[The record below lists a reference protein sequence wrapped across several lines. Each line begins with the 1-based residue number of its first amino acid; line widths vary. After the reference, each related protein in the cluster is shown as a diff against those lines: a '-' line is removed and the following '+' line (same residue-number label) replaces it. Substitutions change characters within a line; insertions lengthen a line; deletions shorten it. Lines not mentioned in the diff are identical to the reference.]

1 MSIDLDEIIKALAH
15 PVRRDILNWLKDPK
29 VQFPEQV
36 HNHEYGICAGQID
49 QRCGLSQ
56 STVSA
61 HLATLQ
67 RAGLISS
74 QKAGQ
79 WHFFRR
85 NEDVIQAF
93 IQAITEELSPPLAF
107 AIGTTEFVIMGLLP
121 DVAADLGVSIPGA
134 GWLVTGYA
142 LGVAIGAP
150 FMALATAKLP
160 RKAALVALMGIFI
173 VGNLLCALAS
183 DYNVLMFA
191 RVVTALC
198 HGAFFGIGSVVA
210 ANLVPANKRA
220 SAVALMF
227 TGLTLANVLGVPL
240 GTALGQ
246 EAGWRSTFW
255 AVTVI
260 GVIALIGL
268 IRFLPAKRDE
278 EKLDMRAELAALKGA
293 GIWLSLSMTALFAAS
308 MFTLF
313 TYVAPLLGDVTGVSP
328 KGVTWTLLLI
338 GLGLTVGN
346 IIGGKLADKRLAA
359 TLIGVFISMA
369 VVSTAL
375 TWTSVAI
382 IPTEITLF
390 LWATASFAAVPA
402 LQINVVTFG
411 KAAPNLV
418 STLNIGAFNIG
429 NALGAWVGGSVIA
442 HGFGLTSVP
451 LAAAALAI
459 LALVVTLITFRQ
471 SADADLA
478 PATH

>member
-1 MSIDLDEIIKALAH
+1 MPLSLFILAL
-15 PVRRDILNWLKDPK
+15 
-29 VQFPEQV
+29 
-36 HNHEYGICAGQID
+36 
-49 QRCGLSQ
+49 S
-56 STVSA
+56 
-61 HLATLQ
+61 
-67 RAGLISS
+67 
-74 QKAGQ
+74 
-79 WHFFRR
+79 
-85 NEDVIQAF
+85 
-93 IQAITEELSPPLAF
+93 AF

-150 FMALATAKLP
+150 FMAMATARLP
-160 RKAALVALMGIFI
+160 RKAALVTLMGIFI

-183 DYNVLMFA
+183 DYDVLMSA

-210 ANLVPANKRA
+210 AGLVPANRRA

-246 EAGWRSTFW
+246 YAGWRSTFW

-268 IRFLPAKRDE
+268 IRFLPTNRDE

-293 GIWLSLSMTALFAAS
+293 GIWLSLTMTALFSAS
-308 MFTLF
+308 MFALF

-328 KGVTWTLLLI
+328 QGVTWTLLLI

-346 IIGGKLADKRLAA
+346 VIGGKMADRKVSS
-359 TLIGVFISMA
+359 TLIAVFISMA
-369 VVSTAL
+369 VISTAL
-375 TWTSVAI
+375 SWTSAAL

-390 LWATASFAAVPA
+390 LWAVAAFAAVPA

-418 STLNIGAFNIG
+418 STLNIGAFNVG
-429 NALGAWVGGSVIA
+429 NALGAWIGGSVIA
-442 HGFGLTSVP
+442 HGLGLTRVP
-451 LAAAALAI
+451 LAAAALAV
-459 LALVVTLITFRQ
+459 LALLITLITFRQ
-471 SADADLA
+471 TGNPDLA

>member
-1 MSIDLDEIIKALAH
+1 MPLSLLILAL
-15 PVRRDILNWLKDPK
+15 
-29 VQFPEQV
+29 
-36 HNHEYGICAGQID
+36 
-49 QRCGLSQ
+49 S
-56 STVSA
+56 
-61 HLATLQ
+61 
-67 RAGLISS
+67 
-74 QKAGQ
+74 
-79 WHFFRR
+79 
-85 NEDVIQAF
+85 
-93 IQAITEELSPPLAF
+93 AF

-121 DVAADLGVSIPGA
+121 DMAADLGVSIPGA

-142 LGVAIGAP
+142 LGVAVGAP
-150 FMALATAKLP
+150 FMAMATAKLP
-160 RKAALVALMGIFI
+160 RKAALVTLMGIFI
-173 VGNLLCALAS
+173 IGNLLCALAS

-210 ANLVPANKRA
+210 AGLVPANRRA

-246 EAGWRSTFW
+246 YAGWRSTFW

-268 IRFLPAKRDE
+268 IRFLPTNRNE
-278 EKLDMRAELAALKGA
+278 EKLDMRAELGALRGA
-293 GIWLSLSMTALFAAS
+293 GIWLSLTMTALFSAS

-313 TYVAPLLGDVTGVSP
+313 TYIAPLLGEVTGVSP

-338 GLGLTVGN
+338 GLGLTAGN
-346 IIGGKLADKRLAA
+346 VIGGKMADRRVSS
-359 TLIGVFISMA
+359 TLIAVFVSMA
-369 VVSTAL
+369 VISTAL
-375 TWTSVAI
+375 SWTSAAL

-390 LWATASFAAVPA
+390 LWAVAAFAAVPA

-418 STLNIGAFNIG
+418 STLNIGAFNVG

-442 HGFGLTSVP
+442 HGLGLTSVP
-451 LAAAALAI
+451 LAAAMLAV
-459 LALVVTLITFRQ
+459 LALLITLITFRQ
-471 SADADLA
+471 TGNPDLA

>member
-1 MSIDLDEIIKALAH
+1 MPLSLLILAL
-15 PVRRDILNWLKDPK
+15 
-29 VQFPEQV
+29 
-36 HNHEYGICAGQID
+36 
-49 QRCGLSQ
+49 S
-56 STVSA
+56 
-61 HLATLQ
+61 
-67 RAGLISS
+67 
-74 QKAGQ
+74 
-79 WHFFRR
+79 
-85 NEDVIQAF
+85 
-93 IQAITEELSPPLAF
+93 AF

-142 LGVAIGAP
+142 LGVAVGAP
-150 FMALATAKLP
+150 FMAMATAKLP
-160 RKAALVALMGIFI
+160 RKAALVTLMGIFI
-173 VGNLLCALAS
+173 IGNLLCALAS

-210 ANLVPANKRA
+210 AGLVPANRRA

-246 EAGWRSTFW
+246 YAGWRSTFW

-268 IRFLPAKRDE
+268 IRFLPTNHNE
-278 EKLDMRAELAALKGA
+278 EKLDMRAELGALRGA
-293 GIWLSLSMTALFAAS
+293 GIWLSLTMTALFSAS

-313 TYVAPLLGDVTGVSP
+313 TYIAPLLGEVTGVSP
-328 KGVTWTLLLI
+328 NGVTWTLLLI
-338 GLGLTVGN
+338 GLGLTAGN
-346 IIGGKLADKRLAA
+346 VIGGKMADRRLAS
-359 TLIGVFISMA
+359 TLIGVFVSMA
-369 VVSTAL
+369 VISTVLSWTSTAL
-375 TWTSVAI
+375 
-382 IPTEITLF
+382 IPAEITLF
-390 LWATASFAAVPA
+390 LWAVAAFAAVPA

-418 STLNIGAFNIG
+418 STLNIGAFNVG

-442 HGFGLTSVP
+442 HGLGLTSVP
-451 LAAAALAI
+451 LAAAI
-459 LALVVTLITFRQ
+459 LAVLALLITLITFRQ
-471 SADADLA
+471 TGNPELA

>member
-1 MSIDLDEIIKALAH
+1 MPLSLLILAL
-15 PVRRDILNWLKDPK
+15 
-29 VQFPEQV
+29 
-36 HNHEYGICAGQID
+36 
-49 QRCGLSQ
+49 S
-56 STVSA
+56 
-61 HLATLQ
+61 
-67 RAGLISS
+67 
-74 QKAGQ
+74 
-79 WHFFRR
+79 
-85 NEDVIQAF
+85 
-93 IQAITEELSPPLAF
+93 AF

-142 LGVAIGAP
+142 LGVAVGAP
-150 FMALATAKLP
+150 FMAMATAKLP
-160 RKAALVALMGIFI
+160 RKAALVTLMGIFI
-173 VGNLLCALAS
+173 IGNLLCALAS

-210 ANLVPANKRA
+210 AGLVPANRRA

-246 EAGWRSTFW
+246 YAGWRSTFW

-268 IRFLPAKRDE
+268 IRYLPTNRNE

-293 GIWLSLSMTALFAAS
+293 GIWLSLTMTALFSAS

-313 TYVAPLLGDVTGVSP
+313 TYIAPLLGEVTGVSP
-328 KGVTWTLLLI
+328 QGVTWTLLLI
-338 GLGLTVGN
+338 GLGLTAGN
-346 IIGGKLADKRLAA
+346 VIGGKMADRRVST
-359 TLIGVFISMA
+359 TLIAVFVSMA
-369 VVSTAL
+369 VISTAL
-375 TWTSVAI
+375 SWTSAAL

-390 LWATASFAAVPA
+390 LWAVAAFAAVPA

-418 STLNIGAFNIG
+418 STLNIGAFNVG

-442 HGFGLTSVP
+442 HGLGLTSVP
-451 LAAAALAI
+451 LAAAVLAV
-459 LALVVTLITFRQ
+459 LALLITLITFRKTGNP
-471 SADADLA
+471 DLA

>member
-1 MSIDLDEIIKALAH
+1 MPLSLLILAL
-15 PVRRDILNWLKDPK
+15 
-29 VQFPEQV
+29 
-36 HNHEYGICAGQID
+36 
-49 QRCGLSQ
+49 S
-56 STVSA
+56 
-61 HLATLQ
+61 
-67 RAGLISS
+67 
-74 QKAGQ
+74 
-79 WHFFRR
+79 
-85 NEDVIQAF
+85 
-93 IQAITEELSPPLAF
+93 AF

-142 LGVAIGAP
+142 LGVAVGAP
-150 FMALATAKLP
+150 FMAMATAKLP
-160 RKAALVALMGIFI
+160 RKAALVTLMGIFI
-173 VGNLLCALAS
+173 IGNLLCALAS
-183 DYNVLMFA
+183 YYNVLMFA

-210 ANLVPANKRA
+210 AGLVPANRRA

-246 EAGWRSTFW
+246 YAGWRSTFW

-268 IRFLPAKRDE
+268 IRFLPTNRNE

-293 GIWLSLSMTALFAAS
+293 GIWLSLTMTALFSAS

-313 TYVAPLLGDVTGVSP
+313 TYIAPLLGEVTGVSP

-338 GLGLTVGN
+338 GLGLTAGN
-346 IIGGKLADKRLAA
+346 VIGGKMADRRVSS
-359 TLIGVFISMA
+359 TLIAVFVSMA
-369 VVSTAL
+369 VISTAL
-375 TWTSVAI
+375 SWTSAAL

-390 LWATASFAAVPA
+390 LWAVAAFAAVPA

-418 STLNIGAFNIG
+418 STLNIGAFNVG

-442 HGFGLTSVP
+442 HGLGLTSVP
-451 LAAAALAI
+451 LAAAMLAV
-459 LALVVTLITFRQ
+459 LALLITLITFRQ
-471 SADADLA
+471 TGNPDLA

>member
-1 MSIDLDEIIKALAH
+1 MPLSLIILAL
-15 PVRRDILNWLKDPK
+15 
-29 VQFPEQV
+29 
-36 HNHEYGICAGQID
+36 
-49 QRCGLSQ
+49 S
-56 STVSA
+56 
-61 HLATLQ
+61 
-67 RAGLISS
+67 
-74 QKAGQ
+74 
-79 WHFFRR
+79 
-85 NEDVIQAF
+85 
-93 IQAITEELSPPLAF
+93 AF

-150 FMALATAKLP
+150 FMALATARLP
-160 RKAALVALMGIFI
+160 RKAALVVLMGIFI
-173 VGNLLCALAS
+173 VGNLLCAIAS

-210 ANLVPANKRA
+210 AGLVAPNKRA

-278 EKLDMRAELAALKGA
+278 EKLDMRSELVALKGA
-293 GIWLSLSMTALFAAS
+293 GLWLSLGITALFSAS
-308 MFTLF
+308 VFTLF
-313 TYVAPLLGDVTGVSP
+313 TYVAPLLGEVTGVSP
-328 KGVTWTLLLI
+328 RGVTWTLVLI
-338 GLGLTVGN
+338 GLGLTLGN
-346 IIGGKLADKRLAA
+346 IIGGKLADKSLVN
-359 TLIGVFISMA
+359 TLMGVFIAMA
-369 VVSTAL
+369 VVSTVL
-375 TWTSVAI
+375 SWTSVAL

-390 LWATASFAAVPA
+390 LWATACFAAVPA
-402 LQINVVTFG
+402 LQVNVVTFG
-411 KAAPNLV
+411 KDAPNLV

-442 HGFGLTSVP
+442 HGLGLTAVP
-451 LAAAALAI
+451 LAAGALAV
-459 LALVVTLITFRQ
+459 LALLVTLITFRQ
-471 SADADLA
+471 GGNAGLA